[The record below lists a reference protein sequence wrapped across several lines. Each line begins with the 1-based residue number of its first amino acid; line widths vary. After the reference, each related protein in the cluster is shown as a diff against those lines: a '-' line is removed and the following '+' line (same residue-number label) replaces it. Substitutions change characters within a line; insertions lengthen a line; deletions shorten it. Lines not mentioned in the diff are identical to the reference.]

1 MTPEQL
7 AAMEKEADDLL
18 AAQQG
23 TSEQSAEASTSPADV
38 EPTNPA
44 VTDDGAAPGV
54 TAESPSDQEPRGVSD
69 APATGADTASADA
82 TQPSH
87 MVPVEQYDHA
97 VRRMHQATT
106 EAAELRRR
114 NAELES
120 RVQALETLAAQTQ
133 QAASPQ
139 SSTTPSQPQESGIP
153 ELNELDDLY
162 PEIADVLK
170 PIVARL
176 QSDVAQAKVR
186 FERMD
191 ETEAQASARRHA
203 EAIQSAH
210 PDAYAIAQSPA
221 FSDWIAQQPP
231 LFQQAVRQGS
241 AADVVFVLDHYKAH
255 IGKPP
260 AVSVPVTPTVAD
272 ARRAATPSV
281 PRTPAATVTQPRFT
295 HQQIANMSLAEYAQN
310 EKAIDEAL
318 AAGLVM

>member
-38 EPTNPA
+38 APTNQA
-44 VTDDGAAPGV
+44 VTDDGAALGV
-54 TAESPSDQEPRGVSD
+54 TAESPSDQESRGVSD
-69 APATGADTASADA
+69 APVTATDTAPADA
-82 TQPSH
+82 TPPSPT
-87 MVPVEQYDHA
+87 VPVEQYDHA

-114 NAELES
+114 NADLES
-120 RVQALETLAAQTQ
+120 RVQALEAPAAETQ
-133 QAASPQ
+133 QPTTPHP
-139 SSTTPSQPQESGIP
+139 STAPSQPQEGKLP

-162 PEIADVLK
+162 PEIAEVLK

-191 ETEAQASARRHA
+191 ETEAEASARRHA

-241 AADVVFVLDHYKAH
+241 AADVVFVLDHYKAQSP
-255 IGKPP
+255 KPP
-260 AVSVPVTPTVAD
+260 AAPVTPTVAD

-281 PRTPAATVTQPRFT
+281 PRTPTATPTQPRFT
-295 HQQIANMSLAEYAQN
+295 HQQIASMSLAEYAQN
-310 EKAIDEAL
+310 EKAIDQAL